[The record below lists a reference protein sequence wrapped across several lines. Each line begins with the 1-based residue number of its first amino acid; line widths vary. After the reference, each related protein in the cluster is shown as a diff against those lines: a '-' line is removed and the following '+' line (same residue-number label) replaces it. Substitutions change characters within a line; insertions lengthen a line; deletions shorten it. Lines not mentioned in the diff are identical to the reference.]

1 MKRRLSYRERSDTVE
16 VLELDLSKNRTES
29 HGAMAHPKLSINAY
43 DDGQVGSDAHL
54 GMSVDV
60 SGNLE
65 AQPLNAIQ
73 HEDDEDHISLDLADV
88 SVYIRGGGAKNIQI
102 VDEHG

>member
-1 MKRRLSYRERSDTVE
+1 
-16 VLELDLSKNRTES
+16 
-29 HGAMAHPKLSINAY
+29 MAHPKLSINAY
-43 DDGQVGSDAHL
+43 DDEQVGSDAVL

-60 SGNLE
+60 SDNLE

-73 HEDDEDHISLDLADV
+73 DQDDEDNISVDLTESDPNMFNHKPKSRADG
-88 SVYIRGGGAKNIQI
+88 SVHIRGGGAKNIQI